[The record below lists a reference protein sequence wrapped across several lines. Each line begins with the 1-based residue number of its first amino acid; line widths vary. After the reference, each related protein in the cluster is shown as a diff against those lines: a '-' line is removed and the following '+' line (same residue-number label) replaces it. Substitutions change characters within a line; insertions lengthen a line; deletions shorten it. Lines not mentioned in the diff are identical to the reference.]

1 MKTNEEKKDVNMK
14 NGKVLTILLSFLFVK
29 NAFAQE
35 DIKTLLDQYEG
46 VSDLSNG
53 TKIES
58 LGHYI
63 TITRK
68 DLEIMQAN
76 TLSDVLK
83 SLKLHSYIPNIFGVY
98 QLTVSGLQVGLN
110 TSYRLFIDD
119 HEVSSI
125 HTDNPFLIYD
135 NYPLDSIDHIE
146 IYRGAGAVR
155 IGNES
160 SILIIKLYTKDPKRE
175 NSTTIKG
182 LLDTRKGYSYSFT
195 DARPIKENI
204 SYLVSIYKGYN
215 NYKTYHYNNNPLNR
229 DSQSVFG
236 IFKLNYYDT
245 QLTFNFARVNRDAF
259 KGLAVDISPDI
270 SNTQSQDFYISLT
283 QKLLEDKSLTF
294 NISYDYN
301 ERKGEFE
308 NKFNEGGIFVLPVYN
323 PSSLIPYYYYEK
335 RNLKK
340 YIFYISKEFKTDN
353 NALLIGASYKI
364 KQNDVEKA
372 DYKAFTLSGF
382 TSGSIKDFL
391 KFNRI
396 DLYTVFA
403 ENQYNV
409 NEKNLIFLSLKYD
422 YYRRENLP
430 DIKEFIARVGHISFI
445 NHNFYIK
452 SFITKTYIPPSFYEL
467 EQSKNPKDL
476 KVGSIKGFS
485 SEVVYEKDKSILKLF
500 YGYTYAKDLI
510 HFTPNGTINWRGIP
524 SHLLDFE
531 YTYKITPD
539 NKIVFDIFKAFIPSS
554 KMSSTFGGSIKSFN
568 SFDRLDLYGELIYR
582 NGFEVF
588 DKKINSTYNLNVGFI
603 YNFDRN
609 LSIRVKGENLL
620 NSSYKT
626 VLFGYPN
633 QVGIFDAYDRKLT
646 IGIEKVF

>member
-35 DIKTLLDQYEG
+35 DITTLLDKYEEAA
-46 VSDLSNG
+46 DLSNR
-53 TKIES
+53 TKVES

-155 IGNES
+155 IGNEP

-382 TSGSIKDFL
+382 TSSSIKDFL

-430 DIKEFIARVGHISFI
+430 DIKEFIARIGHTSFI
-445 NHNFYIK
+445 THNLYIK

-467 EQSKNPKDL
+467 EQSQNPKDL
-476 KVGSIKGFS
+476 KVEKMKGFS
-485 SEVVYEKDKSILKLF
+485 SEIVYEKDKSILKLF

-510 HFTPNGTINWRGIP
+510 YFTPNGTINWRGIP

-539 NKIVFDIFKAFIPSS
+539 NKIVFDIFKTFIQP
-554 KMSSTFGGSIKSFN
+554 
-568 SFDRLDLYGELIYR
+568 
-582 NGFEVF
+582 
-588 DKKINSTYNLNVGFI
+588 
-603 YNFDRN
+603 
-609 LSIRVKGENLL
+609 
-620 NSSYKT
+620 
-626 VLFGYPN
+626 
-633 QVGIFDAYDRKLT
+633 
-646 IGIEKVF
+646 

>member
-1 MKTNEEKKDVNMK
+1 MK
-14 NGKVLTILLSFLFVK
+14 NKKVLTTLLSLLLVK
-29 NAFAQE
+29 NVFAQE
-35 DIKTLLDQYEG
+35 KITTLLNKYEEA
-46 VSDLSNG
+46 SDLSNR

-83 SLKLHSYIPNIFGVY
+83 SLKLHSYIPNTFGVY
-98 QLTVSGLQVGLN
+98 QLTAAGSQVGLN

-146 IYRGAGAVR
+146 IYLGAGAVR
-155 IGNES
+155 IGNEP

-175 NSTTIKG
+175 NSTTVKG
-182 LLDTRKGYSYSFT
+182 LLDTRKGYSYNFT
-195 DARPIKENI
+195 DARLIKENI
-204 SYLVSIYKGYN
+204 SYLVSVYKGYN
-215 NYKTYHYNNNPLNR
+215 NYKTYYYNNNPLNR
-229 DSQSVFG
+229 DSQAVFG

-245 QLTFNFARVNRDAF
+245 QLTLNFAKVSRDAF
-259 KGLAVDISPDI
+259 KGLAVDISPDKAY
-270 SNTQSQDFYISLT
+270 TQSQDFYISLT
-283 QKLLEDKSLTF
+283 QKLLEDKSLTL

-301 ERKGEFE
+301 QRQGEFE
-308 NKFNEGGIFVLPVYN
+308 NKYSEGGVFVLPVYN
-323 PSSLIPYYYYEK
+323 PPLSIPYYYYEK

-340 YIFYISKEFKTDN
+340 YTFYLSKEFKTDN
-353 NALLIGASYKI
+353 NILLIGTSYKI

-372 DYKAFTLSGF
+372 DYKAYTLSGY
-382 TSGSIKDFL
+382 TSGSTKDL
-391 KFNRI
+391 LQFNKT

-403 ENQYNV
+403 ENQYNI

-430 DIKEFIARVGHISFI
+430 DIKQFIARIGHTSFI
-445 NHNFYIK
+445 NENLYIK
-452 SFITKTYIPPSFYEL
+452 SFITKTYMPPSFYEL

-476 KVGSIKGFS
+476 RVENLKGFS
-485 SEVVYEKDKSILKLF
+485 SEIVYEKGKNTLKLF

-510 HFTPNGTINWRGIP
+510 IFTQNGTLNYEGTP
-524 SHLLDFE
+524 FHLLDFE
-531 YTYKITPD
+531 YTYKITPN
-539 NKIVFDIFKAFIPSS
+539 NKIIFDVFKAFLPSS
-554 KMSSTFGGSIKSFN
+554 KFSPTFGGSIKTFN
-568 SFDRLDLYGELIYR
+568 SFDRFDIYGELIYR

-588 DKKINSTYNLNVGFI
+588 DKKVNSTYNLNAGLI

-609 LSIRVKGENLL
+609 LSIKVKGENLL

-633 QVGIFDAYDRKLT
+633 QIGIFDAYDRKLV